1 MRNII
6 KSLFIVVLVHTCISV
21 NAETMYVLSG
31 KCNIPLKAGM
41 NSAAY
46 QLFTYD
52 GTNSVAT
59 TDITCNL
66 TSNTAGFY
74 YNSLSLAESDL
85 KNTSNYSTSS
95 SSNRTMQAFK
105 LAGSS
110 SLTINLGT
118 KTMSKA
124 IVIGRAASNDNLTID
139 IFGQSKSTNN
149 KNAFLVEI
157 EQAFSGTISINNTT
171 SKEYNFFIYLIEGEA
186 VPVTPTVS
194 SVTVSPANATLE
206 INDTQQ
212 LTATVNVTPS
222 TADNTVTWSTSDA
235 SVATV
240 SQTGLVTAVAQG
252 TATITATSN
261 LDNSKTGTCA
271 ITVNAPAAPIP
282 VTAISIDATATI
294 AIGESKTLTV
304 TYTPSDAN
312 EGKAVSWSSSNNSI
326 ATVDANGVVTGA
338 AAGSVT
344 ITATSTT
351 DPTITASCNVTVQAI
366 AVTNVSLNKSTINLQ
381 VGGNETLTATVLPD
395 NATNKNLTWSSSAPA
410 IASVDQT
417 GKVTAHAAGS
427 AIITVASVEDNTK
440 AATCYVTVTSGP
452 PVPRT
457 DLTLHVP
464 DIYEAKE
471 IAGGYGGTLREVG
484 GREYEV
490 YYPGKTNSTSYASV
504 CVNPNTQ
511 KQEGITNNT
520 SATYTKAKDGWFE
533 GNIASISNY
542 NLTANEE
549 FEAGATN
556 VMHKM
561 ANNNSYKLHVQGF
574 DQFSIIA
581 KDKKIDTSSDQSK
594 PQNNQ
599 LFDVYIDEVAQ
610 PRQSNASSATI
621 RRYTMTTGE
630 HVIEVRAINS
640 GNSELYGF
648 SLRVANEPRTKYL
661 KGNDSS
667 QVVMQT
673 ANIKPIVYTTK
684 YNNIPGAETRLE
696 WMGAEANGITLTK
709 VVGTLSDTLT
719 IGGAANCATGTYQ
732 YAVVAYYNGVETNRA
747 TGQFFVRSDIQ
758 ATSDVDVD
766 AYQNEEMDQITF
778 KYYALSAND
787 VQLTWPNGQP
797 QGVSGSGNNGK
808 YIIGGTPNVTG
819 PFPKI
824 FPFTITVTGA
834 DTVIQGQITVKD
846 LDYGSNAVLYLYKN
860 NKAYD
865 KDGVYKYL
873 DGTGTGKYKL
883 IARKAKLD
891 GLRPADQ
898 YAHYKWILISEDV
911 DADNP
916 EILAL
921 ARGEGNLPVL
931 SMKSF
936 SYTPERLNWG
946 EPNNGS
952 LTYEEGRFIT
962 VVRDD
967 HPIFKDYLQKKKGDR
982 ILVLKEIENKGLMPV
997 AVNYQGTLCLATA
1010 RTRDIDNYDLDG
1022 PEETFLHEVPAEIH
1036 RNQKYLCLPISMDAS
1051 NHLHDD
1057 GKKLIDACVK
1067 YILSSSASI
1076 KLPDL
1081 AITEFKIGSYKGII
1095 DDNENRIVIEV
1106 PAQDSTEMHAV
1117 TPEITLASPLTH
1129 VTPKWVNADGTIDF
1143 SNWSFGV
1150 PHTVSDYINVRTYD
1164 VIVRLQYAQ
1173 GIEAVE
1179 ANEWIN
1185 IYDVYGRKVTTTNE
1199 DYRTMDLP
1207 KGMYIIVT
1215 ESGQT
1220 IKIMR

>member
-1 MRNII
+1 MRNI
-6 KSLFIVVLVHTCISV
+6 KF
-21 NAETMYVLSG
+21 
-31 KCNIPLKAGM
+31 
-41 NSAAY
+41 
-46 QLFTYD
+46 F
-52 GTNSVAT
+52 
-59 TDITCNL
+59 
-66 TSNTAGFY
+66 
-74 YNSLSLAESDL
+74 SLALFAALSTCVFAQTT
-85 KNTSNYSTSS
+85 NIGTYSTQDISADGSTSTWTFILPSSQVTIPATGATDNGIVYEPSGSSKMKFS
-95 SSNRTMQAFK
+95 SSNQF
-105 LAGSS
+105 SWQ
-110 SLTINLGT
+110 
-118 KTMSKA
+118 
-124 IVIGRAASNDNLTID
+124 
-139 IFGQSKSTNN
+139 GQSSGYIPVP
-149 KNAFLVEI
+149 AGG
-157 EQAFSGTISINNTT
+157 AGTISMTTKGQSDKRYLQLYINGTEAAETKRLYSKASSDGNITSDGKKGPQSFSFTASDLTTKDGNTYLHFKDNNTEMKIAT
-171 SKEYNFFIYLIEGEA
+171 FTITLTTGSYSEGGGGGGEQTD
-186 VPVTPTVS
+186 VPVTGVALNKSATTIQVGASETLTVS
-194 SVTVSPANATLE
+194 IIPSNAT
-206 INDTQQ
+206 NQ
-212 LTATVNVTPS
+212 N
-222 TADNTVTWSTSDA
+222 VTWSTSNSA
-235 SVATV
+235 IATV
-240 SQTGLVTAVAQG
+240 NNGVVTAVAAG
-252 TATITATSN
+252 TATITVKSVADNTKTATCTITVPTPSSDPVAVTSIELNTYATSLN
-261 LDNSKTGTCA
+261 VGGT
-271 ITVNAPAAPIP
+271 
-282 VTAISIDATATI
+282 VTLTATVKPTN
-294 AIGESKTLTV
+294 ATNQNV
-304 TYTPSDAN
+304 T
-312 EGKAVSWSSSNNSI
+312 WSSSDNSI
-326 ATVDANGVVTGA
+326 ATVANGVVTA
-338 AAGSVT
+338 VAAGTVT
-344 ITATSTT
+344 ITATSVS
-351 DPTITASCNVTVQAI
+351 DPGVSIGCTV
-366 AVTNVSLNKSTINLQ
+366 AVTAAPS
-381 VGGNETLTATVLPD
+381 PD
-395 NATNKNLTWSSSAPA
+395 VP
-410 IASVDQT
+410 QT
-417 GKVTAHAAGS
+417 G
-427 AIITVASVEDNTK
+427 
-440 AATCYVTVTSGP
+440 
-452 PVPRT
+452 
-457 DLTLHVP
+457 LTTHVP
-464 DIYEAKE
+464 EIYEDKE
-471 IAGGYGGTLREVG
+471 IAGGYGGKLREVG

-504 CVNPNTQ
+504 CIKPNTQ

-542 NLTANEE
+542 NLAANEE

-599 LFDVYIDEVAQ
+599 LFDVYIDDVAQ

-719 IGGAANCATGTYQ
+719 IGGAANCPTGTYQ

-747 TGQFFVRSDIQ
+747 TGTFRVASDIQ
-758 ATSDVDVD
+758 ATSDIDVD
-766 AYQNEEMDQITF
+766 AFQNEEMDQITF
-778 KYYALSAND
+778 RYYALSAND
-787 VQLTWPNGQP
+787 VLLTWPNGQP
-797 QGVSGSGNNGK
+797 SGISGSGNNGK
-808 YIIGGTPNVTG
+808 YIIGGTPNITG
-819 PFPKI
+819 PFPKV
-824 FPFTITVTGA
+824 FPFAITVTGA
-834 DTVIQGQITVKD
+834 DTVIEGKITIKD
-846 LDYGSNAVLYLYKN
+846 SDYGPNAVLYLYKN
-860 NKAYD
+860 NKAYEH
-865 KDGVYKYL
+865 DGVYKYL
-873 DGTGTGKYKL
+873 NGTGTGKYHL
-883 IARKAKLD
+883 IERKAKMD

-898 YAHYKWILISEDV
+898 YANYKWILISEDV
-911 DADNP
+911 DADNA

-936 SYTPERLNWG
+936 SYTPGRLNWG
-946 EPNNGS
+946 DPNNGS

-967 HPIFKDYLQKKKGDR
+967 HPIFKALNKKKGDR
-982 ILVLKEIENKGLMPV
+982 ILVLNEIENKGLMPV

-1010 RTRDIDNYDLDG
+1010 RTRDIENYDADG

-1051 NHLHDD
+1051 NHLHND
-1057 GKKLIDACVK
+1057 GKKLIDECVK

-1076 KLPDL
+1076 QLPDL
-1081 AITEFKIGSYKGII
+1081 AITEFKIGSYKGTI

-1185 IYDVYGRKVTTTNE
+1185 IFDVYGRKVTTTNE

>member
-1 MRNII
+1 
-6 KSLFIVVLVHTCISV
+6 
-21 NAETMYVLSG
+21 
-31 KCNIPLKAGM
+31 M

-52 GTNSVAT
+52 GTSAVAT

-74 YNSLSLAESDL
+74 YNSLSLAQSDL

-95 SSNRTMQAFK
+95 SSSRTMQAFK
-105 LAGSS
+105 LAGGN

-139 IFGQSKSTNN
+139 IFGQSKNTND
-149 KNAFLVEI
+149 KNAFLIEI
-157 EQAFSGTISINNTT
+157 EQAFSGTIAINNTT
-171 SKEYNFFIYLIEGEA
+171 TKEFNFFIYLIEGEA
-186 VPVTPTVS
+186 APVTPTVS
-194 SVTVSPANATLE
+194 SVTVSPASATLE

-271 ITVNAPAAPIP
+271 ITVNAPATPIP

-366 AVTNVSLNKSTINLQ
+366 AVTNVSLNKSTLNLQ

-427 AIITVASVEDNTK
+427 ATITVASVEDNTK
-440 AATCYVTVTSGP
+440 KATCAVTVTAGP
-452 PVPRT
+452 PAPST
-457 DLTLHVP
+457 YLTLHVP
-464 DIYEAKE
+464 EVYEAKE
-471 IAGGYGGTLREVG
+471 IAGGYGGTLSVYNS
-484 GREYEV
+484 REYEV
-490 YYPGKTNSTSYASV
+490 YYAGRSASNSIAALRVSPVDKKTGIEDQATATSTYLKIRDGWGEVNTASV
-504 CVNPNTQ
+504 SNSSMPA
-511 KQEGITNNT
+511 
-520 SATYTKAKDGWFE
+520 ATAEFLAPADVYKTDKDKALY
-533 GNIASISNY
+533 I
-542 NLTANEE
+542 
-549 FEAGATN
+549 
-556 VMHKM
+556 
-561 ANNNSYKLHVQGF
+561 HVQGYDEF
-574 DQFSIIA
+574 AIYAADKNVEM
-581 KDKKIDTSSDQSK
+581 KDGAFKKNQRFQIFID
-594 PQNNQ
+594 
-599 LFDVYIDEVAQ
+599 DVMQ
-610 PRQSNASSATI
+610 PETQASTNATV
-621 RRYTMTTGE
+621 RRYTITTGR
-630 HVIEVRAINS
+630 HVIQVKALS
-640 GNSELYGF
+640 DGQSLLYGF

-667 QVVMQT
+667 QVVLQT
-673 ANIKPIVYTTK
+673 TSIKPIVYTTK

-719 IGGAANCATGTYQ
+719 IGGAANCPTGTYQ

-747 TGQFFVRSDIQ
+747 TGTFRVASDIQ
-758 ATSDVDVD
+758 ATSDIDVD
-766 AYQNEEMDQITF
+766 AFQNEEMDQITF
-778 KYYALSAND
+778 RYYALSAND
-787 VQLTWPNGQP
+787 VLLTWPNGQP
-797 QGVSGSGNNGK
+797 SGISGSGNNGK
-808 YIIGGTPNVTG
+808 YIIGGTPNITG
-819 PFPKI
+819 PFPKV
-824 FPFTITVTGA
+824 FPFAITVTGA
-834 DTVIQGQITVKD
+834 DTVIEGKITVKD
-846 LDYGSNAVLYLYKN
+846 SDYGPNAVLYLYKN
-860 NKAYD
+860 NKAYEH
-865 KDGVYKYL
+865 DGVYKYL
-873 DGTGTGKYKL
+873 NGTGTGKYHL
-883 IARKAKLD
+883 IERKAKMD

-898 YAHYKWILISEDV
+898 YANYKWILISEDV

-921 ARGEGNLPVL
+921 ARGEGDLPVL

-936 SYTPERLNWG
+936 SYTPGRLNWG

-952 LTYEEGRFIT
+952 LTANEGRFIT

-967 HPIFKDYLQKKKGDR
+967 HPIFKALNKKKGDR
-982 ILVLKEIENKGLMPV
+982 IQVLNEIENKGLMPV

-1010 RTRDIDNYDLDG
+1010 RTRDIENYDADG

-1036 RNQKYLCLPISMDAS
+1036 RNHKYLCLPISMDAS
-1051 NHLHDD
+1051 NHLHND
-1057 GKKLIDACVK
+1057 GKKLIDECVK

-1081 AITEFKIGSYKGII
+1081 AITEFKIGSYTGRI

-1106 PAQDSTEMHAV
+1106 PAEDSTAMHAV

-1129 VTPKWVNADGTIDF
+1129 VTPKWINADGTIDF

-1164 VIVRLQYAQ
+1164 VIVRLTYPQ
-1173 GIEAVE
+1173 GLEAVE

-1185 IYDVYGRKVTTTNE
+1185 IFDVYGRKVATTNE

-1215 ESGQT
+1215 ASGQT

>member
-31 KCNIPLKAGM
+31 KCNVPLKAGM

-52 GTNSVAT
+52 GTSAVAT

-74 YNSLSLAESDL
+74 YNSLSLAQSDL

-95 SSNRTMQAFK
+95 SSSRTMQAFK
-105 LAGSS
+105 LAGGN

-139 IFGQSKSTNN
+139 IFGQSKNTND
-149 KNAFLVEI
+149 KNAFLIEI
-157 EQAFSGTISINNTT
+157 EQAFSGTIAINNTT
-171 SKEYNFFIYLIEGEA
+171 TKEFNFFIYLIEGEA
-186 VPVTPTVS
+186 APVTPTVS
-194 SVTVSPANATLE
+194 SVTVSPASATLE

-271 ITVNAPAAPIP
+271 ITVNAPATPIP

-366 AVTNVSLNKSTINLQ
+366 AVTNVSLNKSTLNLQ

-427 AIITVASVEDNTK
+427 ATITVASVEDNTK
-440 AATCYVTVTSGP
+440 KATCAVTVTAGP
-452 PVPRT
+452 PAPST
-457 DLTLHVP
+457 YLTLHVP
-464 DIYEAKE
+464 EVYEAKE
-471 IAGGYGGTLREVG
+471 IAGGYGGTLSVYNS
-484 GREYEV
+484 REYEV
-490 YYPGKTNSTSYASV
+490 YYAGRSASNSIAALRVSPVDKKTGIEDQATATSTYLKIRDGWGEVNTASV
-504 CVNPNTQ
+504 SNSSMPA
-511 KQEGITNNT
+511 
-520 SATYTKAKDGWFE
+520 ATAEFLAPADVYKTDKDKALY
-533 GNIASISNY
+533 I
-542 NLTANEE
+542 
-549 FEAGATN
+549 
-556 VMHKM
+556 
-561 ANNNSYKLHVQGF
+561 HVQGYDEF
-574 DQFSIIA
+574 AIYAADKNVEM
-581 KDKKIDTSSDQSK
+581 KDGAFKKNQRFQIFID
-594 PQNNQ
+594 
-599 LFDVYIDEVAQ
+599 DVMQ
-610 PRQSNASSATI
+610 PETQASTNATV
-621 RRYTMTTGE
+621 RRYTITTGR
-630 HVIEVRAINS
+630 HVIQVKALS
-640 GNSELYGF
+640 DGQSLLYGF

-667 QVVMQT
+667 QVVLQT
-673 ANIKPIVYTTK
+673 TSIKPIVYTTK

-719 IGGAANCATGTYQ
+719 IGGAANCPTGTYQ

-747 TGQFFVRSDIQ
+747 TGTFRVASDIQ
-758 ATSDVDVD
+758 ATSDIDVD
-766 AYQNEEMDQITF
+766 AFQNEEMDQITF
-778 KYYALSAND
+778 RYYALSAND
-787 VQLTWPNGQP
+787 VLLTWPNGQP
-797 QGVSGSGNNGK
+797 SGISGSGNNGK
-808 YIIGGTPNVTG
+808 YIIGGTPNITG
-819 PFPKI
+819 PFPKV
-824 FPFTITVTGA
+824 FPFAITVTGA
-834 DTVIQGQITVKD
+834 DTVIEGKITVKD
-846 LDYGSNAVLYLYKN
+846 SDYGPNAVLYLYKN
-860 NKAYD
+860 NKAYEH
-865 KDGVYKYL
+865 DGVYKYL
-873 DGTGTGKYKL
+873 NGTGTGKYHL
-883 IARKAKLD
+883 IERKAKMD

-898 YAHYKWILISEDV
+898 YANYKWILISEDV

-921 ARGEGNLPVL
+921 ARGEGDLPVL

-936 SYTPERLNWG
+936 SYTPGRLNWG

-952 LTYEEGRFIT
+952 LTANEGRFIT

-967 HPIFKDYLQKKKGDR
+967 HPIFKALNKKKGDR
-982 ILVLKEIENKGLMPV
+982 IQVLNEIENKGLMPV

-1010 RTRDIDNYDLDG
+1010 RTRDIENYDADG

-1036 RNQKYLCLPISMDAS
+1036 RNHKYLCLPISMDAS
-1051 NHLHDD
+1051 NHLHND
-1057 GKKLIDACVK
+1057 GKKLIDECVK

-1081 AITEFKIGSYKGII
+1081 AITEFKIGSYTGRI

-1106 PAQDSTEMHAV
+1106 PAEDSTAMHAV

-1129 VTPKWVNADGTIDF
+1129 VTPKWINADGTIDF

-1164 VIVRLQYAQ
+1164 VIVRLTYPQ
-1173 GIEAVE
+1173 GLEAVE

-1185 IYDVYGRKVTTTNE
+1185 IFDVYGRKVATTNE

-1215 ESGQT
+1215 ASGQT

>member
-1 MRNII
+1 MRNIFK
-6 KSLFIVVLVHTCISV
+6 KSFLFILVGLTTSIVS
-21 NAETMYVLSG
+21 AETMYVISGQCNVPLS
-31 KCNIPLKAGM
+31 AGM
-41 NSAAY
+41 NNA
-46 QLFTYD
+46 
-52 GTNSVAT
+52 TNSQFFIWDGSTAT
-59 TDITCNL
+59 LTTAVTCNI
-66 TSNTAGFY
+66 TATAGFY
-74 YNSLSLAESDL
+74 YNSTSLAYADIT
-85 KNTSNYSTSS
+85 NTSNYSSS
-95 SSNRTMQAFK
+95 SSSARTMRGFK
-105 LAGSS
+105 ITGSETM
-110 SLTINLGT
+110 TIGLGSIAI
-118 KTMSKA
+118 SKI
-124 IVIGRAASNDNLTID
+124 IVGGRCASNDPCTLNVAGETV
-139 IFGQSKSTNN
+139 STNN
-149 KNAFLVEI
+149 KNSFVKVVEGTFTNQI
-157 EQAFSGTISINNTT
+157 QIANSSG
-171 SKEYNFFIYLIEGEA
+171 KEYNVIVFLIEGVAGPVAVTGVTLNKITTSIEA
-186 VPVTPTVS
+186 GQS
-194 SVTVSPANATLE
+194 E
-206 INDTQQ
+206 Q
-212 LTATVNVTPS
+212 LTATVLPAN
-222 TADNTVTWSTSDA
+222 ADNKSVTWSSNNTA
-235 SVATV
+235 VATV
-240 SQTGLVTAVAQG
+240 DNNGNVSALAAG
-252 TATITATSN
+252 TATITVTTADGNKTAT
-261 LDNSKTGTCA
+261 C
-271 ITVNAPAAPIP
+271 TVTVTAPAAPID
-282 VTAISIDATATI
+282 VQSISMKSSTTI
-294 AIGESKTLTV
+294 AIGASETLTV
-304 TYTPSDAN
+304 TYTPADAN
-312 EGKAVSWSSSNNSI
+312 TGKAVTWTSSNTSV
-326 ATVDANGVVTGA
+326 ATVDNSGKVTGV
-338 AAGSVT
+338 AAGSAT

-427 AIITVASVEDNTK
+427 ATITVASVEDNTK
-440 AATCYVTVTSGP
+440 AATCTVTVTSGP
-452 PVPRT
+452 PVPST
-457 DLTLHVP
+457 TLSLHVP
-464 DIYEAKE
+464 EVYDAKE
-471 IAGGYGGTLREVG
+471 IAGGYGGTLSVIN

-490 YYPGKTNSTSYASV
+490 YYAGRYEEKVGSTTKKGLTIH
-504 CVNPNTQ
+504 VNPPVD
-511 KQEGITNNT
+511 KQHGITTNESDT
-520 SATYTKAKDGWFE
+520 HYEAKDGWFK
-533 GNIASISNY
+533 GDGKDKGTGFA
-542 NLTANEE
+542 AQDE
-549 FEAGATN
+549 FVATTRCHTLDGTC
-556 VMHKM
+556 VVE
-561 ANNNSYKLHVQGF
+561 LHVEGF
-574 DQFSIIA
+574 DQFSIYA
-581 KDKKIDTSSDQSK
+581 TDKKKDSNPANNKYFKVIINDVEQSSTISTS
-594 PQNNQ
+594 
-599 LFDVYIDEVAQ
+599 
-610 PRQSNASSATI
+610 ASI
-621 RRYTMTTGE
+621 RRFDMTTSE
-630 HVIEVRAINS
+630 KVIKIVSVGGDNLL
-640 GNSELYGF
+640 GGF

-696 WMGAEANGITLTK
+696 WIGAEANGITLTK

-719 IGGAANCATGTYQ
+719 IGGAANCPTGTYQ

-860 NKAYD
+860 NKAYE

-873 DGTGTGKYKL
+873 NGTGTGKYHL
-883 IARKAKLD
+883 IERKAKLD

>member
-1 MRNII
+1 M
-6 KSLFIVVLVHTCISV
+6 S
-21 NAETMYVLSG
+21 
-31 KCNIPLKAGM
+31 
-41 NSAAY
+41 SAAY

-52 GTNSVAT
+52 GTSAVAT

-74 YNSLSLAESDL
+74 YNSLSLAQSDL

-95 SSNRTMQAFK
+95 SSSRTMQAFK
-105 LAGSS
+105 LTGGN

-139 IFGQSKSTNN
+139 IFGQSKNTNN

-157 EQAFSGTISINNTT
+157 EQAFSGTIAINNTT
-171 SKEYNFFIYLIEGEA
+171 TKEFNFFIYLIEGEA
-186 VPVTPTVS
+186 APVTPTVS
-194 SVTVSPANATLE
+194 SVTVSPASATLE

-282 VTAISIDATATI
+282 VTAISIDATTTI

-366 AVTNVSLNKSTINLQ
+366 AVTNVSLNKSTLNLQ

-427 AIITVASVEDNTK
+427 ATITVASVEDNTK
-440 AATCYVTVTSGP
+440 AATCTVTVTSGP
-452 PVPRT
+452 PVPST
-457 DLTLHVP
+457 TLSLHVP
-464 DIYEAKE
+464 EVYNAKE
-471 IAGGYGGTLREVG
+471 IAGGYGGTLSVIN

-490 YYPGKTNSTSYASV
+490 YYAGRYEEKVGSTTKKGLTIH
-504 CVNPNTQ
+504 VNPPVD
-511 KQEGITNNT
+511 KQHGITTNESDT
-520 SATYTKAKDGWFE
+520 HYEAKDGWFK
-533 GNIASISNY
+533 GDGKDKGTGYA
-542 NLTANEE
+542 AQDE
-549 FEAGATN
+549 FVATTRCHTLDGTC
-556 VMHKM
+556 VVE
-561 ANNNSYKLHVQGF
+561 LHVEGF
-574 DQFSIIA
+574 DQFSIYA
-581 KDKKIDTSSDQSK
+581 TDKKKDSNPANNKYLKVIINDVEQSSTISTS
-594 PQNNQ
+594 
-599 LFDVYIDEVAQ
+599 
-610 PRQSNASSATI
+610 ASI
-621 RRYTMTTGE
+621 RRFDMTTSE
-630 HVIEVRAINS
+630 KVIKIVSVGGDNLL
-640 GNSELYGF
+640 GGF

-719 IGGAANCATGTYQ
+719 IGGAANCPTGTYQ

-747 TGQFFVRSDIQ
+747 TGTFRVASDIQ

-1010 RTRDIDNYDLDG
+1010 HTRDIDNYDLDG

-1117 TPEITLASPLTH
+1117 IPEITLASPLTH

-1185 IYDVYGRKVTTTNE
+1185 IYDVYGRKVATTNE

>member
-31 KCNIPLKAGM
+31 KCNVPLKAGM

-52 GTNSVAT
+52 GTSAVAT

-74 YNSLSLAESDL
+74 YNSLSLAQSDL

-95 SSNRTMQAFK
+95 SSSRTMQAFK
-105 LAGSS
+105 LAGGN
-110 SLTINLGT
+110 SLTINLGA

-139 IFGQSKSTNN
+139 IFGQSKNTND
-149 KNAFLVEI
+149 KNAFLIEI
-157 EQAFSGTISINNTT
+157 EQAFSGTIAINNTT
-171 SKEYNFFIYLIEGEA
+171 TKEFNFFIYLIEGEA
-186 VPVTPTVS
+186 APVTPTVS
-194 SVTVSPANATLE
+194 SVTVSPASATLE

-366 AVTNVSLNKSTINLQ
+366 AVTNVSLNKSTLNLQ

-417 GKVTAHAAGS
+417 GKVTAVAAGS
-427 AIITVASVEDNTK
+427 ATITVASVEDNTK
-440 AATCYVTVTSGP
+440 KATCAVTVTAGP
-452 PVPRT
+452 PAPST

-464 DIYEAKE
+464 EVYEAKE
-471 IAGGYGGTLREVG
+471 IAGGYGGTLSVYNS
-484 GREYEV
+484 REYEV
-490 YYPGKTNSTSYASV
+490 YYAGRSASNSIAALRVSPVDKKTGIEDQATATSTYL
-504 CVNPNTQ
+504 
-511 KQEGITNNT
+511 KIR
-520 SATYTKAKDGWFE
+520 DGWGE
-533 GNIASISNY
+533 VNTASISNSSMPAA
-542 NLTANEE
+542 TAE
-549 FEAGATN
+549 FLAPAD
-556 VMHKM
+556 V
-561 ANNNSYKLHVQGF
+561 YKTDKDKALYIHVQGYDEF
-574 DQFSIIA
+574 AIYAADKNVEM
-581 KDKKIDTSSDQSK
+581 KDGAFKKNQRFQIFID
-594 PQNNQ
+594 N
-599 LFDVYIDEVAQ
+599 VMQ
-610 PRQSNASSATI
+610 PETQASTNATV
-621 RRYTMTTGE
+621 RRYTITTGR
-630 HVIEVRAINS
+630 HVIQVKALS
-640 GNSELYGF
+640 DGQSLLYGF

-667 QVVMQT
+667 QVVLQT
-673 ANIKPIVYTTK
+673 TSIKPIVYTTK

-719 IGGAANCATGTYQ
+719 IGGAANCPTGTYQ

-747 TGQFFVRSDIQ
+747 TGHFFVRSDIQ
-758 ATSDVDVD
+758 ATSDIDVD
-766 AYQNEEMDQITF
+766 AFQNEEMDQITF
-778 KYYALSAND
+778 RYYALSAND
-787 VQLTWPNGQP
+787 VLLTWPNGQP
-797 QGVSGSGNNGK
+797 SGISGSGNNGK
-808 YIIGGTPNVTG
+808 YIIGGTPNITG
-819 PFPKI
+819 PFPKV
-824 FPFTITVTGA
+824 FPFAITVTGA
-834 DTVIQGQITVKD
+834 DTVIEGKITVKD
-846 LDYGSNAVLYLYKN
+846 SDYGPNAVLYLYKN
-860 NKAYD
+860 NKAYEH
-865 KDGVYKYL
+865 DGVYKYL
-873 DGTGTGKYKL
+873 NGTGTGKYHL
-883 IARKAKLD
+883 IERKAKMD

-898 YAHYKWILISEDV
+898 YANYKWILISEDV

-921 ARGEGNLPVL
+921 ARGEGDLPVL

-936 SYTPERLNWG
+936 SYTPGRLNWG

-967 HPIFKDYLQKKKGDR
+967 HPIFKALNKKKGDR
-982 ILVLKEIENKGLMPV
+982 ILVLNEIENKGLMPV

-1010 RTRDIDNYDLDG
+1010 RTRDIENYDADG

-1036 RNQKYLCLPISMDAS
+1036 RNHKYLCLPISMDAS
-1051 NHLHDD
+1051 NHLHND
-1057 GKKLIDACVK
+1057 GKKLIDECVK

-1076 KLPDL
+1076 QLPDL
-1081 AITEFKIGSYKGII
+1081 AITEFKIGSYTGRI

-1106 PAQDSTEMHAV
+1106 PAEDSTAMHAA

-1129 VTPKWVNADGTIDF
+1129 VTPKWINADGTIDF

-1164 VIVRLQYAQ
+1164 VIVRLTYPQ
-1173 GIEAVE
+1173 GLEAVR
-1179 ANEWIN
+1179 ANKWIN
-1185 IYDVYGRKVTTTNE
+1185 IFDVYGRKVATTNE